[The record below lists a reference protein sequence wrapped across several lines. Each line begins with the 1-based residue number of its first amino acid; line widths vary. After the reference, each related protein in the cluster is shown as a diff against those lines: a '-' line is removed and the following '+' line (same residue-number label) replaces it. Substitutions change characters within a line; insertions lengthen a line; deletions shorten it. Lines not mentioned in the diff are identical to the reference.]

1 MYAKRI
7 RGYNYC
13 LAFYESKA
21 DALLALK
28 MVMFTG
34 TIPNLVSDSD
44 ISIVL
49 NDLEDK
55 KHIALFE
62 RIYGTVHFFGFVS
75 KKRNKVFI
83 NIPIDDSEPLKGIWQ
98 EFCCE

>member
-13 LAFYESKA
+13 LAFYESEA
-21 DALLALK
+21 DAKLALK

-44 ISIVL
+44 ISRLL
-49 NDLEDK
+49 NDLENK

-62 RIYGTVHFFGFVS
+62 RIDGSAHFFVFFQRKKIKSFLISLLMTVHH
-75 KKRNKVFI
+75 
-83 NIPIDDSEPLKGIWQ
+83 
-98 EFCCE
+98 